1 VNARSSMTLMRALLL
16 AALLC
21 PISARAAQF
30 RLLKDYPVNP
40 SPTSIVTGDFD
51 RDGISDLVVDGCG
64 DKDCAT
70 TGVVIV
76 LFGRGDGTFRHGGQ
90 FVAGP
95 EGTVVDQI
103 TSGDLN
109 GDRVLDVVAVNNA
122 INIFG
127 TVSVLLGDGSGGFGA
142 PVSYPVGGA
151 VPIWP
156 AIADFDGDGN
166 PDMAVSLA
174 GSADAV
180 SVLLGKGDGTFRPA
194 IVYPVGTS
202 PQGITTGDVNGDGNI
217 DIVSADECGEDPA
230 CRQGAVSVLL
240 GNGDGTFQPHI
251 STVEGLFPLQVEL
264 ADFNEDGH
272 LDVAVANPCGTD
284 LTCVSNGGVG
294 ILLGNGDGT
303 FQPVVNFPATG
314 RGTVRLGLGD
324 LNRDHIPDVVAMNNQ
339 TSDIT
344 VLLANSDG
352 TLQTGVDYLVGAT
365 PMSVAIA
372 DFNRNRGR
380 DLAVAA
386 EIDSRVT
393 ILLNTGAMHSAH

>member
-174 GSADAV
+174 GSADEVGNSRRRRSLRWNRGSAVRRCCGPVVGPRRHITASPSDGGDFTVMRAV
-180 SVLLGKGDGTFRPA
+180 S
-194 IVYPVGTS
+194 IS
-202 PQGITTGDVNGDGNI
+202 PSSPSTGER
-217 DIVSADECGEDPA
+217 S
-230 CRQGAVSVLL
+230 R
-240 GNGDGTFQPHI
+240 TR
-251 STVEGLFPLQVEL
+251 TV
-264 ADFNEDGH
+264 
-272 LDVAVANPCGTD
+272 
-284 LTCVSNGGVG
+284 
-294 ILLGNGDGT
+294 
-303 FQPVVNFPATG
+303 
-314 RGTVRLGLGD
+314 
-324 LNRDHIPDVVAMNNQ
+324 
-339 TSDIT
+339 
-344 VLLANSDG
+344 
-352 TLQTGVDYLVGAT
+352 
-365 PMSVAIA
+365 
-372 DFNRNRGR
+372 
-380 DLAVAA
+380 
-386 EIDSRVT
+386 
-393 ILLNTGAMHSAH
+393 